1 MEADIIFDSTPLKK
15 ILQENKEDETI
26 TKEQKDEKKN
36 IEIPLKKP
44 NKPISPYIFFV
55 KDFKE
60 KHGTVSLKDLG
71 KIWAEVTLEEKQ
83 KYVKLA
89 EEDQIRYK
97 KEMELYVK
105 KKVIFLKLI

>member
-1 MEADIIFDSTPLKK
+1 METETLSDSKPLKK
-15 ILQENKEDETI
+15 ILLDNKESEI
-26 TKEQKDEKKN
+26 MAIEQKEEKKN
-36 IEIPLKKP
+36 GEIPFKKP
-44 NKPISPYIFFV
+44 NKPMSPYIFFV

-71 KIWAEVTLEEKQ
+71 KVWAEVTLEEKQ

-97 KEMELYVK
+97 KEMEIYV
-105 KKVIFLKLI
+105 